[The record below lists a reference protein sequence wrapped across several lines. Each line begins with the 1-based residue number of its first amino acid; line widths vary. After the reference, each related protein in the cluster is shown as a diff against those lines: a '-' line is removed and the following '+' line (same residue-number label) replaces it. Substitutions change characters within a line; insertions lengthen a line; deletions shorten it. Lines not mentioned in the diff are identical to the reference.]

1 MIQFFRTIRR
11 KLLAENSFSKYL
23 LYAFGEILLVVVG
36 ILIALQIDNWN
47 EDRNNRQKEITY
59 LQNILTDLK
68 NDQVKLMGII
78 ERREE
83 KAKSA
88 EIMQGY
94 HKGNQLESLSDYYFH
109 WTNVLYWEFH
119 HPRKTTFEELVN
131 SGNLSI
137 IQNAQIKNLLLEI
150 DVSYEG
156 LFEERRHMYDD
167 YKLYL
172 YAPYSEII
180 NYDEGIEVW
189 SNPQFTIELSEEN
202 VRRALRNQA
211 IKNGFTLAAFNN
223 RGLKA
228 QAQGILAKV
237 ESSIAA
243 IESELNQ

>member
-1 MIQFFRTIRR
+1 MIRFFSTIRG

-23 LYAFGEILLVVVG
+23 LYAIGEILLVVVG

-47 EDRNNRQKEITY
+47 EERNNRQKEITY
-59 LQNILTDLK
+59 LQNILADLK
-68 NDQVKLMGII
+68 NDKTKLIEII
-78 ERREE
+78 ARRED
-83 KAKSA
+83 KANSA

-94 HKGNQLESLSDYYFH
+94 HKGKPIEKLSDYYFH

-119 HPRKTTFEELVN
+119 HPRKTSFEELVN

-150 DVSYEG
+150 DVSYEE
-156 LFEERRHMYDD
+156 LFEVRKHMYDD

-172 YAPYSEII
+172 YAPFADII

-189 SNPQFTIELSEEN
+189 SNPEFTNELSEEN
-202 VRRALRNQA
+202 VRRALQNQA

-223 RGLKA
+223 RGLKE
-228 QAQGILAKV
+228 QLQEILEKV
-237 ESSIAA
+237 ESSIVA
-243 IESELNQ
+243 IELELNH